1 MSRVRWFLG
10 ASALAALLGV
20 VLQGQAEEK
29 PVPDRELA
37 AWVDQRIQDW
47 QPVKEERRLDA
58 IGWAPNLAEAQRLAK
73 EQKRPV
79 FLFTYSG
86 SETRANAI
94 ALQRC

>member
-1 MSRVRWFLG
+1 MLRARCILG
-10 ASALAALLGV
+10 AAALAALLGV
-20 VLQGQAEEK
+20 VLQGQAQEN
-29 PVPDRELA
+29 PVPDRELVS
-37 AWVDQRIQDW
+37 WVDQRIQDW

-58 IGWAPNLAEAQRLAK
+58 IGWAKDLAEAQQLAK

-86 SETRANAI
+86 SESRANAI

>member
-1 MSRVRWFLG
+1 MFRARSILG
-10 ASALAALLGV
+10 AAALAALLGV

-29 PVPDRELA
+29 PVTDRELV
-37 AWVDQRIQDW
+37 AWVDQLTQDW

-58 IGWAPNLAEAQRLAK
+58 IGWAPDLAEAQRLAK